1 MKFELHN
8 INKIHDAEVQLN
20 GLTVIVGN
28 NDTGKSTIGRLLF
41 TCGKTLT
48 EVKETKKEDA
58 YRKVQYRIQRLYR
71 QIMETIIVRNQE
83 YIKQGIPGSSIE
95 FFREMINSEN
105 ELAYLR
111 EKLDCFTTVLPLT
124 PRLKNIVIER
134 ISECIVIIEES
145 RDISKLLNN
154 RLEDTLESEFQ
165 GQVLLDESS
174 SFRLSEE
181 DNVYICKEKGSE
193 RNHIMK
199 DGFFKDITYVES
211 PLYFHLMKALSRGI
225 ILQDLSNRRKS
236 GVVPYH
242 IQDLIDKLNN
252 AHLNEIESGNRNI
265 IDNLQI
271 EKIIGGI
278 FRYSDNKRT
287 IVFKRYD
294 GREFSPLN
302 VASGI
307 KSFGV
312 LQLLAKGNYL
322 TSDSL
327 LIWDEPENHLHP
339 EWQLEFAHVLV
350 CLSAQGVP
358 VLVTTHSPYFL
369 QAIRYYAAEEE
380 MSKFVNYYI
389 TVEREDQTID
399 LENVTCDLNRAFIKM
414 AEPLNRIMNIVH
426 KEVEEKIRKE

>member
-1 MKFELHN
+1 
-8 INKIHDAEVQLN
+8 
-20 GLTVIVGN
+20 
-28 NDTGKSTIGRLLF
+28 
-41 TCGKTLT
+41 
-48 EVKETKKEDA
+48 
-58 YRKVQYRIQRLYR
+58 
-71 QIMETIIVRNQE
+71 
-83 YIKQGIPGSSIE
+83 
-95 FFREMINSEN
+95 
-105 ELAYLR
+105 
-111 EKLDCFTTVLPLT
+111 
-124 PRLKNIVIER
+124 
-134 ISECIVIIEES
+134 
-145 RDISKLLNN
+145 
-154 RLEDTLESEFQ
+154 
-165 GQVLLDESS
+165 
-174 SFRLSEE
+174 
-181 DNVYICKEKGSE
+181 
-193 RNHIMK
+193 MK

-225 ILQDLSNRRKS
+225 ILQDLSDRRKS